1 MNNNKCLSCGSVN
14 FVDLLHLPKAPKNIQ
29 GLLTED
35 RIASD
40 HHISLNLIKCETCSL
55 VQLSNNDNLA
65 GDYYDEYV
73 MAQTHSV
80 HSRTY
85 SRRLAK
91 EFVNEFNLRGKRL
104 LEIGCGDGE
113 FMSYLVEEGVQP
125 KGIEPSTPFV
135 NISRTKGLDVVQGY
149 FGFESSFKEASF
161 DAIASR
167 AVFEHLKNL
176 NEVLQCAWKVLRDGG
191 VGLIEVPSFEKAV
204 KDRRYYDVFSDHV
217 VYYTKHSLIDL
228 LERNGFEVIKIFN
241 EFEDEYIVVYF
252 KKNISYNLNKFVAEI
267 SSYKKSFEFN
277 LRAIKASGKRIVLWG
292 AGAKG
297 NALINFCEVGSGDID
312 YVIDS
317 DPYKVGKY
325 TIGNHFKIFSPD
337 VILAS
342 PPDVIIIT
350 AMAFCGEILNQIRDK
365 YNYCGEVWAISPTL
379 HKITDR
385 DLQ

>member
-1 MNNNKCLSCGSVN
+1 MNNNNCLSCGSVN
-14 FVDLLHLPKAPKNIQ
+14 FVDLLHFPKAPKNIQ

-35 RIASD
+35 TIASD
-40 HHISLNLIKCETCSL
+40 HHVSLNLIKCETCSL
-55 VQLSNNDNLA
+55 VQLNNNDNLA
-65 GDYYDEYV
+65 GDYYDEYI

-91 EFVNEFNLRGKRL
+91 EFVSAFNLRGRRL
-104 LEIGCGDGE
+104 LEVGCGDGE
-113 FMSYLVEEGVQP
+113 FMSYLIEEGVQP
-125 KGIEPSTPFV
+125 EGVEPSTPFV
-135 NISRTKGLDVVQGY
+135 KIARNKGLDVVQGY
-149 FGFESSFKEASF
+149 FGFESSFKEDSF

-176 NEVLQCAWKVLRDGG
+176 NEVLQCAWKALRDGG
-191 VGLIEVPSFEKAV
+191 VGLIEVPSFEKAI

-217 VYYTKHSLIDL
+217 VYYTKHSLIEL

-252 KKNISYNLNKFVAEI
+252 KKNISYNLNSFVDHMA
-267 SSYKKSFEFN
+267 SYRKSFEIN
-277 LRAIKASGKRIVLWG
+277 LKEIKASGKRIVLWG

-297 NALINFCEVGSGDID
+297 NALINFCDIKDGDID
-312 YVIDS
+312 CVVDS
-317 DPYKVGKY
+317 DPHKVGKY
-325 TIGNHFKIFSPD
+325 TIGNHFRIFAPD
-337 VILAS
+337 IILEN

-350 AMAFCGEILNQIRDK
+350 AMAFYGEILSQIRVK
-365 YNYCGEVWAISPTL
+365 YKYRGEVWAISPTL
-379 HKITDR
+379 HKITDE